1 MSNFTYTTRKDGRLM
16 KKVTINGKPKYLY
29 SNDKDDLERQ
39 YIETKYNSY
48 TQKLEDKTV
57 NMKDYAEHWIDLLPI
72 TTEIRTKND
81 YKYIINSYIIP
92 SLGYKKITD
101 INQNDIKELMKKM
114 EDIPTTAK
122 KTLQLIRRLLNE
134 AINDDIVIK
143 NVTNNIKSPKVI
155 KSERLPISIDID
167 SRLLLS
173 KSKYAPFF
181 IFMRYTG
188 MRREEIVPITVND
201 IDLVNK
207 TICINKAVTF
217 LHNQPVLKKTKN
229 SKTRYVPILD
239 IIYDLVI
246 ELCNEAKK
254 ENRELL
260 FVKESDHLMLTES
273 AIKRHLESFLYDL
286 NLIYEKEKK
295 EIDDNFELNNNNK
308 IKFTCHQLRH
318 SYCTMIYYSDV
329 KIKEAQ
335 NLMGHSSAKM
345 VYDIYTHLDT
355 INNKNTFDKMN
366 SYIEN
371 NIDTKQP
378 LKYKKNLLE
387 RNLLETIKLLEE
399 LNFENIKIQTNNIET
414 DVIEIISNISNAVKS
429 ITIS

>member
-1 MSNFTYTTRKDGRLM
+1 
-16 KKVTINGKPKYLY
+16 
-29 SNDKDDLERQ
+29 Q

-48 TQKLEDKTV
+48 TGKLENKSI
-57 NMKDYAEHWIDLLPI
+57 NLKDYAKHWIDLHSI
-72 TTEIRTKND
+72 NIEIRTKND
-81 YKYIINSYIIP
+81 YDYIIDSYIIP
-92 SLGYKKITD
+92 NLGYKKIAD
-101 INQNDIKELMKKM
+101 IKQNDIKELMKKM
-114 EDIPTTAK
+114 ENTPTTAK
-122 KTLQLIRRLLNE
+122 KTLQLVKKLLNE
-134 AINDDIVIK
+134 AVNDDIVIK
-143 NVTNNIKSPKVI
+143 NVTNNIKSPKIV
-155 KSERLPISIDID
+155 KNERLPISIDID
-167 SRLLLS
+167 NRLLSS

-239 IIYDLVI
+239 IIHDLVI

-286 NLIYEKEKK
+286 NLIYEKEQK
-295 EIDDNFELNNNNK
+295 EIGNKFEINKDNK

-355 INNKNTFDKMN
+355 VNNKNTFDKMN
-366 SYIEN
+366 RYIEN
-371 NIDTKQP
+371 SINSNKS
-378 LKYKKNLLE
+378 LKYKKDLLE
-387 RNLLETIKLLEE
+387 QNLIESAKLIEE
-399 LNFENIKIQTNNIET
+399 LKSEGIELQINNTET
-414 DVIEIISNISNAVKS
+414 DIIKIISNINDAVKN